1 MDDDDR
7 AFEAARDEG
16 LGDETEELAA
26 TEEALAE
33 ERDERDAA
41 ASEEVTDPR
50 EEYHGNALAWWLDTS
65 LLDAFTVMAEVIAEV
80 EQQHGHAEM
89 LVEEGVPAE
98 TMTSTLSVNFRTG
111 PVIFGALQLFGLWAP
126 ELRDTCAELIA
137 ALQPPEPTEE
147 ETAAIEAAY
156 ARIEEKMAEE
166 RERQAEEFQ
175 RMMAEQEQDALDNV
189 ELGLDP
195 N

>member
-7 AFEAARDEG
+7 AYEAARDED

-33 ERDERDAA
+33 ERDERDEA
-41 ASEEVTDPR
+41 ASEEITDPR
-50 EEYHGNALAWWLDTS
+50 EEYHGNALSWWRDTS
-65 LLDAFTVMAEVIAEV
+65 LLDAFAVMAEVIAEV

-89 LVEEGVPAE
+89 LVEEGVPDD

-111 PVIFGALQLFGLWAP
+111 PVIFGALQFFGLWVP

-137 ALQPPEPTEE
+137 SLHPPEPTEE

-156 ARIEEKMAEE
+156 ERIKAKMAEE
-166 RERQAEEFQ
+166 RERQEEEFQ
-175 RMMAEQEQDALDNV
+175 RMLAEQEQAALDNA
-189 ELGLDP
+189 ELGLNP

>member
-1 MDDDDR
+1 MEDDDDR
-7 AFEAARDEG
+7 AFEAARDED
-16 LGDETEELAA
+16 LGDEVEELAA

-41 ASEEVTDPR
+41 ASEEAADPR
-50 EEYHGNALAWWLDTS
+50 DQYSGNSLAWWQDTS
-65 LLDAFTVMAEVIAEV
+65 LLDALSVMAKVIAEV
-80 EQQHGHAEM
+80 QQQHGHAEM
-89 LVEEGVPAE
+89 LVEEGVPAD

-126 ELRDTCAELIA
+126 ELRDVCAELIA
-137 ALQPPEPTEE
+137 SLYPPEPTEE
-147 ETAAIEAAY
+147 EAVAIEAAY
-156 ARIEEKMAEE
+156 DRIKEK

-175 RMMAEQEQDALDNV
+175 RMMEEEDQEQARADDA